1 MNVGGREASRQSR
14 TRPANRSSTPS
25 MDSQRAITA
34 LRKILELE
42 RSREFTDQAVM
53 GGLDKFIERS
63 AKVLPWIRDIEPLR
77 GTSYAVLQPGQRHRW
92 ASAVMG
98 RLRAESSEQ
107 QSPVPTPAPAPVPAK
122 KSPAKKRAQ
131 ASSPKV
137 KYTLDTPIDE
147 LKFIHKATR
156 PKLARL
162 NVTNLRDMLR
172 LFPNRHVDYSQVTKI
187 AEVLYGEQM
196 TVAGRVVRSETAKI
210 GPPPGAA
217 KILIND
223 GSGVLEATFFR
234 QAYLANRF
242 KRGDIVA
249 FSGEIGAFN
258 NLAQMQNPEYDQLP
272 ANSAAS
278 SHTQDEDLQ
287 LTHAGNLLPVYPST
301 DGLVQRSIRTATRK
315 SLDTGLPLLD
325 EFLDDDLKKRHVFTD
340 LKQAVESMHFPES
353 PDLQFQARRRLA
365 FDELFMYQ
373 LAALKKKTEWQ
384 HRRDGVVIDQS
395 RGRPVVEAFLNSLDF
410 ELTSDQQTSLDG
422 LLEDMSTGV
431 PMGRL
436 LQGEVGSGKTVVAL
450 SALLAV
456 NTSGHQGALMAPTE
470 VLAEQHFLSIAAQLQ
485 AEPLPGEP
493 KDAVRHASLPGEG
506 NRRITMVLLI
516 GSLQASV
523 KKRIQQMIA
532 DGEADL
538 IIGTHALLQEQ
549 VAIPNL
555 GLAVVDEQ
563 HRFGVE
569 QRGAL
574 TRREPRPHL
583 LAMSATPIPR
593 TLSLTVYG
601 DLDITTLR
609 ILPKGRKPITTSLAN
624 TNPTENAA
632 YELIRR
638 QVAEGRQAFVVCPL
652 IEPSESIEA
661 ASALEEFERLSE
673 GEFKDLRVGLL
684 HGRMKL
690 AEKQDVM
697 DRVRNR
703 HIDVLVATPVI
714 EVGVDI
720 PNATVMMIMS
730 ANRFGLAQLHQLR
743 GRVGRGEHES
753 YCILKSHTKG
763 EIANERLTAVLN
775 HSDGFEL
782 AEEDLRIRGPGDY
795 MGTRQSGWDELKV
808 ATIDD
813 VDLLQIARRE
823 ASDLLAD
830 GTLDTLNANK
840 PLAKELERVTS
851 AHITEF
857 S

>member
-1 MNVGGREASRQSR
+1 MNVGGREAARRSRYAPQQQ
-14 TRPANRSSTPS
+14 TP
-25 MDSQRAITA
+25 DRAITA
-34 LRKILELE
+34 LKNILELE
-42 RSREFTDQAVM
+42 RSRDFTDRAVM
-53 GGLDKFIERS
+53 GGLDKFIEQS
-63 AKVLPWIRDIEPLR
+63 AKSLPWIRDVEPLR
-77 GTSYAVLQPGQRHRW
+77 GTSYAVLEPGQRHRW
-92 ASAVMG
+92 ASSVMA
-98 RLRAESSEQ
+98 RLRAESAEADSQ
-107 QSPVPTPAPAPVPAK
+107 APQSVETPPAPAKKPVAKKPAK
-122 KSPAKKRAQ
+122 R
-131 ASSPKV
+131 SSPRT
-137 KYTLDTPIDE
+137 KYTLDTPLEE

-162 NVTNLRDMLR
+162 GVANLRDMVR

-187 AEVLYGEQM
+187 GEVLFGEQM
-196 TVAGRVVRSETAKI
+196 TVAGRVVRSETARI

-223 GSGVLEATFFR
+223 GTGVLEATFFR
-234 QAYLANRF
+234 QAYLTNRF

-249 FSGEIGAFN
+249 FSGEVKAFN

-272 ANSAAS
+272 AGAS
-278 SHTQDEDLQ
+278 SSQAPGSGSGDGEIQ

-315 SLDTGLPLLD
+315 SLDNGLPLLD
-325 EFLDDDLKKRHVFTD
+325 EYLDADLKKRHAFAD
-340 LKQAVESMHFPES
+340 LTPAVESMHYPDS
-353 PDLQFQARRRLA
+353 ADLQFQARRRLA

-373 LAALKKKTEWQ
+373 LAALKKKSEWR
-384 HRRDGVVIDQS
+384 HRRNGIVIDS
-395 RGRPVVEAFLNSLDF
+395 ETAKPVVETFLDSLDF
-410 ELTSDQQTSLDG
+410 DLTSDQQNSLDG
-422 LLEDMSTGV
+422 FIEDMSTGV

-436 LQGEVGSGKTVVAL
+436 LQGEVGSGKTVIAL

-456 NTSGHQGALMAPTE
+456 NTAGHQGALMAPTE
-470 VLAEQHFLSIAAQLQ
+470 VLAEQHFLSIANQLK

-493 KDAVRHASLPGEG
+493 KDAVRHASLPGSG

-516 GSLQASV
+516 GSLQGSI

-549 VAIPNL
+549 VAIPKL

-574 TRREPRPHL
+574 TQRDPRPHL
-583 LAMSATPIPR
+583 IAMSATPIPR

-601 DLDITTLR
+601 DLDITTLK
-609 ILPKGRKPITTSLAN
+609 ILPKGRKPITTTLAN
-624 TNPTENAA
+624 NNVKENAA
-632 YELIRR
+632 YELIRQ

-652 IEPSESIEA
+652 IEPSEAVEA
-661 ASALEEFERLSE
+661 ASALEEFDRLSND
-673 GEFKDLRVGLL
+673 EFKDLRVGLL

-690 AEKQDVM
+690 TEKQEVM
-697 DRVRNR
+697 DKVRKR
-703 HIDVLVATPVI
+703 EIDVLVATPVI

-743 GRVGRGEHES
+743 GRVGRGEDAS
-753 YCILKSHTKG
+753 YCVLMSNKKG
-763 EIANERLTAVLN
+763 QVSSERIEAVLN
-775 HSDGFEL
+775 HNDGFQL

-823 ASDLLAD
+823 ASDLMAD
-830 GTLDTLNANK
+830 GTLDALNANK

>member
-137 KYTLDTPIDE
+137 KYTLDTPTDE

-278 SHTQDEDLQ
+278 SHAQDEDLQ

-422 LLEDMSTGV
+422 LFEDMSTGV

>member
-1 MNVGGREASRQSR
+1 MGGRGRDTGRRSQYTNRTPAQS
-14 TRPANRSSTPS
+14 P
-25 MDSQRAITA
+25 DRAISA
-34 LRKILELE
+34 LKNVLELE
-42 RSREFTDQAVM
+42 RKFEFTDRAVM
-53 GGLDKFIERS
+53 GGLDKFIEIS
-63 AKVLPWIRDIEPLR
+63 AASLPWIRSVEPLG
-77 GTSYAVLQPGQRHRW
+77 GTNYAALQPGQRHRW

-98 RLRAESSEQ
+98 RLRSESSPQ
-107 QSPVPTPAPAPVPAK
+107 AAPAEPVAAEPKASVK
-122 KSPAKKRAQ
+122 KAPRR
-131 ASSPKV
+131 SSPKIQ
-137 KYTLDTPIDE
+137 YTLDTPLDD

-156 PKLARL
+156 PKLGRL
-162 NVTNLRDMLR
+162 GVTNLRDMVR
-172 LFPNRHVDYSQVTKI
+172 LFPNRHVDYSQVTPI
-187 AEVLYGEQM
+187 AEVLFGENM
-196 TVAGRVVRSETAKI
+196 TVAGRVVRSERAKI

-223 GSGVLEATFFR
+223 GTGVLEATFFR
-234 QAYLANRF
+234 QAYLANKFR
-242 KRGDIVA
+242 RGDLVA
-249 FSGEIGAFN
+249 FSGEVKAFN
-258 NLAQMQNPEYDQLP
+258 NLAQMQNPEYDELP
-272 ANSAAS
+272 ASAATPARGL
-278 SHTQDEDLQ
+278 HDEGGGIQ

-315 SLDTGLPLLD
+315 SLDNGLPLME
-325 EFLDDDLKKRHVFTD
+325 EFLDDELKKRHAFTN
-340 LKQAVESMHFPES
+340 LTEAIESMHFPDS
-353 PDLQFQARRRLA
+353 SDQQFQARRRLA

-373 LAALKKKTEWQ
+373 LAALKKKLEWR
-384 HRRDGVVIDQS
+384 HRRNGIVIDAEK
-395 RGRPVVEAFLNSLDF
+395 GKPVVKTFLESLDF
-410 ELTSDQQTSLDG
+410 DLTTDQSESLDG
-422 LLEDMSTGV
+422 FLEDMATGI

-470 VLAEQHFLSIAAQLQ
+470 VLAEQHFLSIANQLH
-485 AEPLPGEP
+485 AESLPGEP
-493 KDAVRHASLPGEG
+493 KDAVRHASLPGSG

-516 GSLQASV
+516 GSLQGSI

-549 VAIPNL
+549 VKIPRL

-574 TRREPRPHL
+574 TQREPRPHL
-583 LAMSATPIPR
+583 LAMTATPIPR

-601 DLDITTLR
+601 DLDITTLK
-609 ILPKGRKPITTSLAN
+609 ILPKGRKPITTMLASN
-624 TNPTENAA
+624 NVTENAA
-632 YELIRR
+632 YELVRN
-638 QVAEGRQAFVVCPL
+638 QVALGRQAFVVCPL
-652 IEPSESIEA
+652 IEPSDAIEA
-661 ASALEEFERLSE
+661 SSALVEFDRLSN

-690 AEKQDVM
+690 PEKQDVM
-697 DRVRNR
+697 DKVRNR
-703 HIDVLVATPVI
+703 EIDVLVATQVI

-743 GRVGRGEHES
+743 GRVGRGEDES
-753 YCILKSHTKG
+753 YCVLVSNSKG
-763 EIANERLTAVLN
+763 ELANERVEVVLN
-775 HSDGFEL
+775 SNDGFVL

-823 ASDLLAD
+823 ASDLMAD
-830 GTLDTLNANK
+830 ETLDSLNANRA
-840 PLAKELERVTS
+840 LAEELQRTTS
-851 AHITEF
+851 NHFTEF

>member
-1 MNVGGREASRQSR
+1 MNVGGREESRQSR
-14 TRPANRSSTPS
+14 THTTKRSSSPS
-25 MDSQRAITA
+25 MDSERAITS
-34 LRKILELE
+34 LRNILELE
-42 RSREFTDQAVM
+42 RSRAFTDQAVM
-53 GGLDKFIERS
+53 GGLDKFIEQS
-63 AKVLPWIRDIEPLR
+63 MKALPWIRDVEPLR
-77 GTSYAVLQPGQRHRW
+77 GASYAVLQPGQRHRW
-92 ASAVMG
+92 ASSVMG
-98 RLRAESSEQ
+98 RLKAEYGDQKSSA
-107 QSPVPTPAPAPVPAK
+107 PTTAYASVPAK
-122 KSPAKKRAQ
+122 KPPGKKPSQ
-131 ASSPKV
+131 ASSARV
-137 KYTLDTPIDE
+137 KYTLDTPLDE

-162 NVTNLRDMLR
+162 DVTNLRDMLR

-187 AEVLYGEQM
+187 SKVIYGEQM
-196 TVAGRVVRSETAKI
+196 TVAGRVVRSDIAKI

-217 KILIND
+217 KVLIND
-223 GSGVLEATFFR
+223 GSGILEATFFR
-234 QAYLANRF
+234 QAYLTRRF
-242 KRGDIVA
+242 KPGDIVA
-249 FSGEIGAFN
+249 FSGEVGAFN

-272 ANSAAS
+272 SNSAAT
-278 SHTQDEDLQ
+278 SHAEDEDLQ

-315 SLDTGLPLLD
+315 SIDTGLPLLD
-325 EFLDDDLKKRHVFTD
+325 EFLDDDIKRRHAFTD
-340 LKQAVESMHFPES
+340 LKQAIESMHYPES
-353 PDLQFQARRRLA
+353 PDVQFQARRRLA

-373 LAALKKKTEWQ
+373 LVALKKKTEWRC
-384 HRRDGVVIDQS
+384 RRNGIVIDQS
-395 RGRPVVEAFLNSLDF
+395 RGRLVVDAFLNSLDF
-410 ELTSDQQTSLDG
+410 ELTYDQQTSLDG

-450 SALLAV
+450 SALLAA
-456 NTSGHQGALMAPTE
+456 NSSGHQGALMAPTE
-470 VLAEQHFLSIAAQLQ
+470 VLAEQHFLSISAQLK
-485 AEPLPGEP
+485 AEQLSGEP
-493 KDAVRHASLPGEG
+493 KDAVRHASLPGED
-506 NRRITMVLLI
+506 NRRITIVLLI
-516 GSLQASV
+516 GSLQESI
-523 KKRIQQMIA
+523 KKRIQQKIA
-532 DGEADL
+532 YGEADI
-538 IIGTHALLQEQ
+538 IIGTHALLQEH
-549 VAIPNL
+549 VVIPNL

-563 HRFGVE
+563 HRFGVD

-574 TRREPRPHL
+574 TRCEPRPHL

-609 ILPKGRKPITTSLAN
+609 ILPKGRKPITSSLAN
-624 TNPTENAA
+624 TNPTKNAA

-661 ASALEEFERLSE
+661 ASALEEFERLSKE
-673 GEFKDLRVGLL
+673 EFKGLRVGLL

-753 YCILKSHTKG
+753 YCILKSSTKSA
-763 EIANERLTAVLN
+763 ISNERLNAVIK

-808 ATIDD
+808 ATIEDI
-813 VDLLQIARRE
+813 DLLQIARKE
-823 ASDLLAD
+823 ASDLLTD
-830 GTLDTLNANK
+830 GTLDSLYANK
-840 PLAKELERVTS
+840 PLAKELERTTS
-851 AHITEF
+851 SHVTEF

>member
-196 TVAGRVVRSETAKI
+196 TGAGRVVRSETAKI

-278 SHTQDEDLQ
+278 SHAQDEDLQ
-287 LTHAGNLLPVYPST
+287 LTHAGNLLPVYRST

-410 ELTSDQQTSLDG
+410 ELTSDQQT
-422 LLEDMSTGV
+422 
-431 PMGRL
+431 
-436 LQGEVGSGKTVVAL
+436 
-450 SALLAV
+450 
-456 NTSGHQGALMAPTE
+456 
-470 VLAEQHFLSIAAQLQ
+470 
-485 AEPLPGEP
+485 
-493 KDAVRHASLPGEG
+493 
-506 NRRITMVLLI
+506 
-516 GSLQASV
+516 
-523 KKRIQQMIA
+523 
-532 DGEADL
+532 
-538 IIGTHALLQEQ
+538 
-549 VAIPNL
+549 
-555 GLAVVDEQ
+555 
-563 HRFGVE
+563 
-569 QRGAL
+569 
-574 TRREPRPHL
+574 
-583 LAMSATPIPR
+583 
-593 TLSLTVYG
+593 
-601 DLDITTLR
+601 
-609 ILPKGRKPITTSLAN
+609 
-624 TNPTENAA
+624 
-632 YELIRR
+632 
-638 QVAEGRQAFVVCPL
+638 
-652 IEPSESIEA
+652 
-661 ASALEEFERLSE
+661 
-673 GEFKDLRVGLL
+673 
-684 HGRMKL
+684 
-690 AEKQDVM
+690 
-697 DRVRNR
+697 
-703 HIDVLVATPVI
+703 
-714 EVGVDI
+714 
-720 PNATVMMIMS
+720 
-730 ANRFGLAQLHQLR
+730 
-743 GRVGRGEHES
+743 
-753 YCILKSHTKG
+753 
-763 EIANERLTAVLN
+763 
-775 HSDGFEL
+775 
-782 AEEDLRIRGPGDY
+782 
-795 MGTRQSGWDELKV
+795 
-808 ATIDD
+808 
-813 VDLLQIARRE
+813 
-823 ASDLLAD
+823 
-830 GTLDTLNANK
+830 
-840 PLAKELERVTS
+840 
-851 AHITEF
+851 
-857 S
+857 

>member
-1 MNVGGREASRQSR
+1 MTGHGRYTAQAPDADRA
-14 TRPANRSSTPS
+14 AN
-25 MDSQRAITA
+25 A
-34 LRKILELE
+34 LRGILELE
-42 RSREFTDQAVM
+42 RKLEFTDRAVT

-63 AKVLPWIRDIEPLR
+63 AASMPWLRDIEPLR
-77 GTSYAVLQPGQRHRW
+77 GTNYAALQPGQRHRW

-98 RLRAESSEQ
+98 RLRGGVAAPTAAASDPEPT
-107 QSPVPTPAPAPVPAK
+107 SPARKTPK
-122 KSPAKKRAQ
+122 KSVSRA
-131 ASSPKV
+131 SRV
-137 KYTLDTPIDE
+137 KYTLDTPLDD

-162 NVTNLRDMLR
+162 NVANLRDMIR

-187 AEVLYGEQM
+187 YEVLFGEQM
-196 TVAGRVVRSETAKI
+196 TVAGRVVRSEIANI
-210 GPPPGAA
+210 GPRPGAA

-223 GSGVLEATFFR
+223 GTDLLEATFFR

-242 KRGDIVA
+242 KRGEIVA
-249 FSGEIGAFN
+249 FSGEIREFN
-258 NLAQMQNPEYDQLP
+258 GRAQMQNPEYDQLP
-272 ANSAAS
+272 ASAAKS
-278 SHTQDEDLQ
+278 GTDDLQ

-315 SLDTGLPLLD
+315 SLDNGLSLLD
-325 EFLDDDLKKRHVFTD
+325 EYLDDDLKQRHSFTN
-340 LKQAVESMHFPES
+340 LTEAIESMHY
-353 PDLQFQARRRLA
+353 PDSSDQQFQARRRLA

-373 LAALKKKTEWQ
+373 LAALKKKSEWR
-384 HRRDGVVIDQS
+384 HRKDGIVIDS
-395 RGRPVVEAFLNSLDF
+395 AKGKPVVDAFLDSLDF
-410 ELTSDQQTSLDG
+410 ELTIDQSESLASF
-422 LLEDMSTGV
+422 LEDMATGI

-450 SALLAV
+450 SALLSV

-470 VLAEQHFLSIAAQLQ
+470 VLAEQHFLSIANQLK
-485 AEPLPGEP
+485 AESLPGEP
-493 KDAVRHASLPGEG
+493 KDAVRHANLPGSG

-516 GSLQASV
+516 GSLEASV

-532 DGEADL
+532 QGEADL

-549 VAIPNL
+549 VKFAKL

-574 TRREPRPHL
+574 TQREPRPHL

-593 TLSLTVYG
+593 TLALTVYG
-601 DLDITTLR
+601 DLDITTLK
-609 ILPKGRKPITTSLAN
+609 ILPKGRKPITTMLAN
-624 TNPTENAA
+624 STASENSA
-632 YELIRR
+632 YELIRTE
-638 QVAEGRQAFVVCPL
+638 VAKGRQAFVVCPL
-652 IEPSESIEA
+652 IEPSDAIEA
-661 ASALEEFERLSE
+661 ASALEEFEKLSI

-690 AEKQDVM
+690 PEKQEVM
-697 DRVRNR
+697 DKVRKR
-703 HIDVLVATPVI
+703 EIDVLVATPVI

-730 ANRFGLAQLHQLR
+730 SQRFGLAQLHQLR
-743 GRVGRGEHES
+743 GRVGRGEDES
-753 YCILKSHTKG
+753 YCVLMTNSKG
-763 EIANERLTAVLN
+763 QTANERIEVVLN
-775 HSDGFEL
+775 SNDGFQL

-795 MGTRQSGWDELKV
+795 MGTRQSGWDELQV

-823 ASDLLAD
+823 ASDLIAD
-830 GTLDTLNANK
+830 GSLDLLNAN
-840 PLAKELERVTS
+840 LALASELKRVTS
-851 AHITEF
+851 HHFTEF

>member
-14 TRPANRSSTPS
+14 IPARYQSKRDQAPNRV
-25 MDSQRAITA
+25 ITA
-34 LRKILELE
+34 LRNVLELE
-42 RSREFTDQAVM
+42 KKFEFTDRAVM
-53 GGLDKFIERS
+53 GGLDRLIENS
-63 AKVLPWIRDIEPLR
+63 AAELPWIRDVEPLR
-77 GTSYAVLQPGQRHRW
+77 GTSYAALQPGQRHRW
-92 ASAVMG
+92 ASAVIG
-98 RLRAESSEQ
+98 RLHEEGVEAAK
-107 QSPVPTPAPAPVPAK
+107 QSPPVAKTAPKQAP
-122 KSPAKKRAQ
+122 RR
-131 ASSPKV
+131 SSHKI
-137 KYTLDTPIDE
+137 KYTLDTPLQD

-156 PKLARL
+156 PKLAQL
-162 NVTNLRDMLR
+162 GVTNLRDMVR

-187 AEVLYGEQM
+187 GEVLFGEQM
-196 TVAGRVVRSETAKI
+196 TVAGRVFRSETARI

-234 QAYLANRF
+234 QAYLAKKFR
-242 KRGDIVA
+242 RGDLVA
-249 FSGEIGAFN
+249 FSGEISAFN
-258 NLAQMQNPEYDQLP
+258 NLAQMQNPEYDELP
-272 ANSAAS
+272 AGSATS
-278 SHTQDEDLQ
+278 DTETGDLQ

-315 SLDTGLPLLD
+315 SLDNGLSLLY
-325 EFLDDDLKKRHVFTD
+325 EFLTDDLKQRHSFTD
-340 LKQAVESMHFPES
+340 LQEAVESMHY
-353 PDLQFQARRRLA
+353 PDSTEHQFNSRRRLA

-373 LAALKKKTEWQ
+373 LAALKKKAEWQ
-384 HRRDGVVIDQS
+384 HRRDGIVIEETKARSAVD
-395 RGRPVVEAFLNSLDF
+395 AFLDSLDF
-410 ELTSDQQTSLDG
+410 ELTIDQTESLNG
-422 LLEDMSTGV
+422 LLEDMSTGI

-456 NTSGHQGALMAPTE
+456 NTAGRQGALMAPTE
-470 VLAEQHFLSIAAQLQ
+470 VLAEQHFLSISSQLK

-493 KDAVRHASLPGEG
+493 RDAVRHASLPGSG

-516 GSLQASV
+516 GSLQGSI
-523 KKRIQQMIA
+523 KNRIQQMIA
-532 DGEADL
+532 EGEADL
-538 IIGTHALLQEQ
+538 IIGTHALIQEQ
-549 VAIPNL
+549 VSMPKL

-574 TRREPRPHL
+574 TQQEPRPHL

-601 DLDITTLR
+601 DLDITTLK
-609 ILPKGRKPITTSLAN
+609 ILPKGRKSITTSLAN
-624 TNPTENAA
+624 SNVAEKNA
-632 YELIRR
+632 YELVRQ
-638 QVAEGRQAFVVCPL
+638 QVALGRQAFVVCPL
-652 IEPSESIEA
+652 IEPSDSIEA
-661 ASALEEFERLSE
+661 ASALVEFDRLSNSA
-673 GEFKDLRVGLL
+673 FKDLRVGLL

-690 AEKQDVM
+690 PEKQDVM
-697 DRVRNR
+697 DRVRKGD
-703 HIDVLVATPVI
+703 IDVLVATPVI

-730 ANRFGLAQLHQLR
+730 AYRFGLAQLHQLR
-743 GRVGRGEHES
+743 GRVGRGEDES
-753 YCILKSHTKG
+753 YCVLMSNSKG
-763 EIANERLTAVLN
+763 AIANERLEVVLN
-775 HSDGFEL
+775 TSDGFVL

-823 ASDLLAD
+823 ASDLMAD
-830 GTLDTLNANK
+830 GTLDLLNANQ
-840 PLAKELERVTS
+840 PLARELERTT
-851 AHITEF
+851 ANHFTEF

>member
-1 MNVGGREASRQSR
+1 MNIGGREASRQSR
-14 TRPANRSSTPS
+14 SATPNQS
-25 MDSQRAITA
+25 PDRIINA
-34 LRKILELE
+34 LQNVLELE
-42 RSREFTDQAVM
+42 RKFEFTDRAVM
-53 GGLDKFIERS
+53 GGLDKFIEQSSS
-63 AKVLPWIRDIEPLR
+63 ALPWIRDIEPLR
-77 GTSYAVLQPGQRHRW
+77 GSNYANLQPGQRHRW

-98 RLRAESSEQ
+98 QIRSMTSA
-107 QSPVPTPAPAPVPAK
+107 PVVPTPPPAK
-122 KSPAKKRAQ
+122 QPPARKKQSLGSRT
-131 ASSPKV
+131 
-137 KYTLDTPIDE
+137 KYTLETPLED

-156 PKLARL
+156 TKLARL
-162 NVTNLRDMLR
+162 DVANLRDMVR

-187 AEVLYGEQM
+187 GELLFGEQM
-196 TVAGRVVRSETAKI
+196 TVAGRVMRSETAKI
-210 GPPPGAA
+210 GPPPGAT

-223 GSGVLEATFFR
+223 GTGLLEATFFR

-242 KRGDIVA
+242 RRGDIFA
-249 FSGEIGAFN
+249 FSGEVGAFN
-258 NLAQMQNPEYDQLP
+258 NRAQMQNPEYDQLP
-272 ANSAAS
+272 PGSAS
-278 SHTQDEDLQ
+278 GSGDDDIQ

-315 SLDTGLPLLD
+315 SLDNGLPLLE
-325 EFLDDDLKKRHVFTD
+325 EFLADDLKQRHSLID
-340 LKQAVESMHFPES
+340 LEAAVESMHY
-353 PDLQFQARRRLA
+353 PDSADQQFQARQRLA

-373 LAALKKKTEWQ
+373 LAALKKKAEWQ
-384 HRRDGVVIDQS
+384 HRRNGIAIDTVK
-395 RGRPVVEAFLNSLDF
+395 GRPVVNTFLQSLDF
-410 ELTSDQQTSLDG
+410 DLTSDQKSSLDSF
-422 LLEDMSTGV
+422 LEDMSV
-431 PMGRL
+431 DIPMSRL

-456 NTSGHQGALMAPTE
+456 NQSGHQGALMTPTE
-470 VLAEQHFLSIAAQLQ
+470 VLAEQHFLSIANQLK

-493 KDAVRHASLPGEG
+493 KDTVRHARLPGAG

-516 GSLQASV
+516 GSLQKSI
-523 KKRIQQMIA
+523 KSRIQQIVA

-549 VAIPNL
+549 VVIPKL

-574 TRREPRPHL
+574 TQREPRPHL

-593 TLSLTVYG
+593 TLALTVYG
-601 DLDITTLR
+601 DLDITTLK
-609 ILPKGRKPITTSLAN
+609 ILPKGRKPITTTLASN
-624 TNPTENAA
+624 NVTENAC
-632 YELIRR
+632 YELIRQ

-652 IEPSESIEA
+652 IEPSDAVEA
-661 ASALEEFERLSE
+661 ASALVEFNRLSM

-684 HGRMKL
+684 HGQMKL
-690 AEKQDVM
+690 FEKQDLM
-697 DRVRNR
+697 DQVRKR
-703 HIDVLVATPVI
+703 EIDVLVATPVI

-743 GRVGRGEHES
+743 GRIGRGKYES
-753 YCILKSHTKG
+753 YCVLMSNSQG
-763 EIANERLTAVLN
+763 EIANERIDAVIQHN
-775 HSDGFEL
+775 DGFKL

-813 VDLLQIARRE
+813 IDLLQIARRE
-823 ASDLLAD
+823 ASDLMAD
-830 GTLDTLNANK
+830 GMLDSLNAN
-840 PLAKELERVTS
+840 PALAKELERVTS

>member
-1 MNVGGREASRQSR
+1 MNAGGREAARRSRYAPQNQG
-14 TRPANRSSTPS
+14 P
-25 MDSQRAITA
+25 DRAITA
-34 LRKILELE
+34 LKNILELE
-42 RSREFTDQAVM
+42 RSRDFTDRAVM
-53 GGLDKFIERS
+53 GGLDKFIEQS
-63 AKVLPWIRDIEPLR
+63 AKILPWIRDIEPLR
-77 GTSYAVLQPGQRHRW
+77 GTNYATLEPGQRHRW
-92 ASAVMG
+92 ASSVMAK
-98 RLRAESSEQ
+98 LRAESPAQ
-107 QSPVPTPAPAPVPAK
+107 VPRQAPPATKPAAK
-122 KSPAKKRAQ
+122 KTVKR
-131 ASSPKV
+131 SSPRT
-137 KYTLDTPIDE
+137 KYTLDTPLEE

-162 NVTNLRDMLR
+162 EVQNLRDMIR

-187 AEVLYGEQM
+187 GEVLFGEQM
-196 TVAGRVVRSETAKI
+196 TVAGRVVRSESAKI

-223 GSGVLEATFFR
+223 GTGVLEATFFR

-272 ANSAAS
+272 PGAGS
-278 SHTQDEDLQ
+278 STVNGEIQ

-315 SLDTGLPLLD
+315 SLDNGLPLLA
-325 EFLDDDLKKRHVFTD
+325 EFLDGELKQRHSFTD
-340 LKQAVESMHFPES
+340 LTTAVESMHY
-353 PDLQFQARRRLA
+353 PDSSDQQFQARRRLA

-373 LAALKKKTEWQ
+373 LAALKKKSEWK
-384 HRRDGVVIDQS
+384 HRRNGIVIDS
-395 RGRPVVEAFLNSLDF
+395 EKAKPVISSFLDSLEFD
-410 ELTSDQQTSLDG
+410 LTSDQQNSLDG
-422 LLEDMSTGV
+422 FIEDMSTGV

-436 LQGEVGSGKTVVAL
+436 LQGEVGSGKTVIAL

-456 NTSGHQGALMAPTE
+456 NTAGHQGALMAPTE
-470 VLAEQHFLSIAAQLQ
+470 VLAEQHFLSIANQLKS
-485 AEPLPGEP
+485 EPLPGEP
-493 KDAVRHASLPGEG
+493 KDAVRHATLPGSG

-516 GSLQASV
+516 GSLQGSI

-549 VAIPNL
+549 VAIPKL

-574 TRREPRPHL
+574 TQRDPRPHL
-583 LAMSATPIPR
+583 IAMSATPIPR

-601 DLDITTLR
+601 DLDITTLK
-609 ILPKGRKPITTSLAN
+609 ILPEGRKPITTTLAN
-624 TNPTENAA
+624 NNVTENAG
-632 YELIRR
+632 YELVRQ

-652 IEPSESIEA
+652 IEPSEAVEA
-661 ASALEEFERLSE
+661 ASALEEFERLSN

-690 AEKQDVM
+690 TEKQDVM
-697 DRVRNR
+697 EQVRKR
-703 HIDVLVATPVI
+703 EIDVLVATPVI

-743 GRVGRGEHES
+743 GRVGRGEHA
-753 YCILKSHTKG
+753 SHCVLMSNKQG
-763 EIANERLTAVLN
+763 QIASERIDAVIN
-775 HSDGFEL
+775 HNDGFKL

-823 ASDLLAD
+823 ASDLMED
-830 GTLDTLNANK
+830 GTLDALNANR